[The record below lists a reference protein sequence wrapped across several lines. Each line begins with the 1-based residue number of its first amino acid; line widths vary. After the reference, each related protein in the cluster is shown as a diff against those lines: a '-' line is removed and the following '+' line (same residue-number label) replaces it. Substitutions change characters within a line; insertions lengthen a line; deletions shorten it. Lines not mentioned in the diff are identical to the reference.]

1 MRLSQVNK
9 ILLGSCIVVV
19 PRAFISFACASL
31 TPLPCLMFSVS
42 FYGGLAIKEYYLSK
56 ELGKVDDSRP
66 PPHERAMRARIVQC
80 VLSSLFSG
88 WTLSLILGQKVGA
101 RTPRASERRS
111 KSGYKNSWHSETYG
125 GVIWQHKKS
134 SSLLLLYPA
143 PKPQAQ
149 KVSLSILSLHDVASA
164 LFLSYAPLI

>member
-66 PPHERAMRARIVQC
+66 PPHERAMRARIVQ
-80 VLSSLFSG
+80 LEQERQEL
-88 WTLSLILGQKVGA
+88 LKEGQNLDIKIGDIRKRMEA
-101 RTPRASERRS
+101 
-111 KSGYKNSWHSETYG
+111 
-125 GVIWQHKKS
+125 
-134 SSLLLLYPA
+134 
-143 PKPQAQ
+143 
-149 KVSLSILSLHDVASA
+149 
-164 LFLSYAPLI
+164 